1 MIGTL
6 KTSNILLKCIQI
18 LQKSGENHIIE
29 RRIYK
34 KTYLY
39 CTPALSNGHGSCT
52 FHFQHQS
59 LHGKNSRG
67 GIALTPSFCV
77 HNFFQSIQYRK
88 CIVRFDRSRDPN
100 IFYQNN
106 LLKNDDNFIC
116 ICNLMNKINYILL
129 GIA

>member
-1 MIGTL
+1 ME
-6 KTSNILLKCIQI
+6 KTILLNV
-18 LQKSGENHIIE
+18 E
-29 RRIYK
+29 YTK

-129 GIA
+129 GVNRISRFTIQNYLKLL